1 MAEALLDSFGYHYYP
16 NQPATE
22 CSSRIFEYVFIQSAM
37 HTGVLIRSPTAS
49 SMVTGSWHYHCERL
63 TTQQTN
69 LYFIALYTT
78 LYGLNY
84 KLWQSVAWVFSK
96 FTVELDNSCSME

>member
-1 MAEALLDSFGYHYYP
+1 
-16 NQPATE
+16 
-22 CSSRIFEYVFIQSAM
+22 
-37 HTGVLIRSPTAS
+37 
-49 SMVTGSWHYHCERL
+49 MVTGSWHYHWERL

-84 KLWQSVAWVFSK
+84 ILWQSVAWVLSK
-96 FTVELDNSCSME
+96 FTVELDNSCLME